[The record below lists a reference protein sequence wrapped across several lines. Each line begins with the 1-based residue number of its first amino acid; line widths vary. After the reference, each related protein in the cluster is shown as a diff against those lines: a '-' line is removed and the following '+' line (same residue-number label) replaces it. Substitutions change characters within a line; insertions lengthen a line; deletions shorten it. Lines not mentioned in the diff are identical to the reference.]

1 MKRIYSIA
9 ILLGL
14 VLSSCNSKPSLQK
27 YFVEKTESNDF
38 IALDLASGILNI
50 DEAQLSIEEKEALA
64 SFDKMNILAFKTD
77 ETNASRYDAEK
88 AEVLT
93 ILNDE
98 KYQELIRFGSGKD
111 GGSIRF
117 VGDDNHIEEFV
128 VFANQK
134 ENGFALIRILG
145 KDMNPN
151 SVMTMLSVIK
161 NSNIDMKQL
170 QPLQEMF
177 LK

>member
-1 MKRIYSIA
+1 MKRIYSIVV
-9 ILLGL
+9 LCSL
-14 VLSSCNSKPSLQK
+14 VLSSCNSKPSLQQ

-38 IALDLASGILNI
+38 IAFDVAPGILNI
-50 DEAQLSIEEKEALA
+50 DTNRLSVEEKNALA
-64 SFDKMNILAFKTD
+64 SFDKMNILAFKIDT
-77 ETNASRYDAEK
+77 TNASQYDAEK
-88 AEVLT
+88 AKVVA
-93 ILNDE
+93 ILKDE
-98 KYQELIRFGSGKD
+98 KYQELICFGSGKD

-128 VFANQK
+128 VFANKK

-145 KDMNPN
+145 KDMDPN

-161 NSNIDMKQL
+161 NSDIDMKQL
-170 QPLQEMF
+170 QPLQEIF